1 MFVFIIKL
9 LLGILLIVWIA
20 MMFVEIFN
28 NSKKSAPQNKIAYI
42 KEHRD
47 VFGVIDVSPTDDNE
61 DIIVLSPHQLYNEN
75 VGGTY

>member
-9 LLGILLIVWIA
+9 LLGILLIVWIS

-28 NSKKSAPQNKIAYI
+28 NSKKSEPQNKIAYI

-47 VFGVIDVSPTDDNE
+47 VFGINDASPTNDNE
-61 DIIVLSPHQLYNEN
+61 DIIVLLPHQLYNEN